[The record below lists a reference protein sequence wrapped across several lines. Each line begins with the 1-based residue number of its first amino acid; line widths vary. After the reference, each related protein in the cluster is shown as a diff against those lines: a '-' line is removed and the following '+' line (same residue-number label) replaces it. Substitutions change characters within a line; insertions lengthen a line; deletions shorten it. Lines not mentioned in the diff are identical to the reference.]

1 MTLAMEPISLIGLNT
16 FLLMYVYMSL
26 NYLSLNLSKNL
37 SFSLIETS
45 LNFVSPERNLEI
57 RNFILTVNP
66 KSWGE
71 V

>member
-1 MTLAMEPISLIGLNT
+1 MTLAMEPLVLGLNT

-37 SFSLIETS
+37 SFSLTETS
-45 LNFVSPERNLEI
+45 LNFVSPEINLKIKI

-66 KSWGE
+66 KS
-71 V
+71 